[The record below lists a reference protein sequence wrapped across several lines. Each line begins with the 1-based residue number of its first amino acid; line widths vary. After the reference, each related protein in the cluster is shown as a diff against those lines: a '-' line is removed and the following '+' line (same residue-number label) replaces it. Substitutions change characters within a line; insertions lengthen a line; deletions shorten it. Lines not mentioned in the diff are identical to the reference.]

1 MIRSVKSRK
10 EMIRL
15 SNEAR
20 REFERIDCPPVA
32 WWVETKV
39 GPDDCLATVLYRT
52 PTNIAPVR
60 LFAYRFKNSDLLEIL
75 PPETVEGSFMLVG
88 ALGEAAKVRDEKRGE
103 INESLRLLG
112 SRKEEDVVA
121 CLSRLDSRL
130 SLRVIAKLQ
139 SLIDLFK
146 KAKGWQA
153 ACQLI
158 TSIPQQ

>member
-1 MIRSVKSRK
+1 
-10 EMIRL
+10 MIRL
-15 SNEAR
+15 VNSTEAH
-20 REFERIDCPPVA
+20 REFERIDYPPVA

-75 PPETVEGSFMLVG
+75 PPETGEGSFMLVG
-88 ALGEAAKVRDEKRGE
+88 ALGAAARTRDEKRGE
-103 INESLRLLG
+103 INKELLRIG
-112 SRKEEDVVA
+112 SRKEEDVIA

-130 SLRVIAKLQ
+130 GLRVVAELQ

-146 KAKGWQA
+146 KTKGWQA
-153 ACQLI
+153 ARQLI